1 MTQSKMQPDKQPGTR
16 QAVRSQ
22 ESLGRVHFIGVGGVG
37 MSAVARIM
45 VARGVTVSGS
55 DAKDLP
61 VMADL
66 AAAGARIAV
75 GYAAA
80 NLGDAQT
87 VVAGSAIRPDNPE
100 LVAARSAGLPVIH
113 RSEALAATM
122 AEDTVV
128 TVAGTHGKS
137 TTTSMI
143 TVLLQGAGLDPSFAI
158 GANVPA
164 LGVNA
169 ATGSSPV
176 FVAEA
181 DESDGSFLNYR
192 PQIAVVTNVE
202 PDHLDYYGTA
212 EAVYASFDRF
222 TALLPADGVLVACA
236 DDAGASAL
244 ARRTIERGNTRVILY
259 GTSPEARIRLHD
271 GGPGDVAITTP
282 AGRFAVELH
291 VPGRHNALNAAAAF
305 AVALELGVDPEVA
318 AGALA
323 DFSGASRRFEFKGE
337 GRGVRVYDDYAHHPT
352 EVRAALS
359 AARSVAGGH
368 QVHVLFQPHL
378 FSRTREFAHEFADA
392 LNAAD
397 TALVLDIY
405 PAREDPIPGVSSQL
419 IADYLGPGGR
429 LVGPG
434 QESVQAVLAAA
445 RPGDIVLTAGAG
457 DVTAYGPLIVEALN
471 AEAAECR
478 SHQTQRLTVPSTR
491 RPTLQGRAP
500 GRQPHRR
507 PRSFR
512 RLNPPPRPS
521 QGRRPG
527 QGGNQPAA
535 GQDSRQGRRPEPGQ
549 GHSPDGK
556 GRQRRDRGGAQAG
569 HIAVGRPGQ
578 CAVLP
583 GAQGQTAETDSPDTV
598 GILVVV
604 MAGIV
609 ATAVYSPLL
618 ALRTVT
624 VEGTKLLSAGAGP
637 GGPRPASGQAP
648 AADRRGGRCSTS
660 AAAGPGQGGFHPGAP
675 ACDAAGPHHGTRSRC
690 LGQAG
695 GHLPTG
701 GRGRHPAQHHHRPRL
716 DPVAGHRRGR
726 RNPAER
732 SLPGHHRSPRG
743 TPRRRT
749 RQAVRCLGEVRGRRR
764 AQTRRRADNRLGKR
778 GGERAQGARARCTPE
793 GTRGSQKSR
802 PDLRCQRAAAPGH
815 PIAAD
820 QLPGGSIG

>member
-1 MTQSKMQPDKQPGTR
+1 MEMTQPENQPGIR

-22 ESLGRVHFIGVGGVG
+22 ESLGRVHFIGIGGVG

-75 GYAAA
+75 GYSPA
-80 NLGDAQT
+80 NLVDAQT

-100 LVAARSAGLPVIH
+100 LAAARSAGLPVIH

-122 AEDTVV
+122 ADDTVV

-169 ATGSSPV
+169 AHGSSRI

-222 TALLPADGVLVACA
+222 TELLPADGVLVACA

-259 GTSPEARIRLHD
+259 GTSKDAQIKLHD
-271 GGPGDVAITTP
+271 GGPGQVWVSTP
-282 AGRFAVELH
+282 AGRFAVELQ

-305 AVALELGVDPEVA
+305 AVALELGVGPEAA

-323 DFSGASRRFEFKGE
+323 HFSGASRRFELKGE

-359 AARSVAGGH
+359 AARAVAGEH
-368 QVHVLFQPHL
+368 KVHVLFQPHL
-378 FSRTREFAHEFADA
+378 FSRTREFAREFAEA

-405 PAREDPIPGVSSQL
+405 AAREDPVPGVSSQL
-419 IADYLGPGGR
+419 IADHLGPGGR
-429 LVGPG
+429 LVGPD
-434 QESVQAVLAAA
+434 QEAVQAVLAAA
-445 RPGDIVLTAGAG
+445 EPGDIVLTTGAG
-457 DVTAYGPLIVEALN
+457 DVTGYGPLIVEALN
-471 AEAAECR
+471 TESPNTDAPNAEAPNSEA
-478 SHQTQRLTVPSTR
+478 H
-491 RPTLQGRAP
+491 
-500 GRQPHRR
+500 
-507 PRSFR
+507 
-512 RLNPPPRPS
+512 
-521 QGRRPG
+521 
-527 QGGNQPAA
+527 
-535 GQDSRQGRRPEPGQ
+535 
-549 GHSPDGK
+549 
-556 GRQRRDRGGAQAG
+556 GA
-569 HIAVGRPGQ
+569 
-578 CAVLP
+578 
-583 GAQGQTAETDSPDTV
+583 
-598 GILVVV
+598 
-604 MAGIV
+604 
-609 ATAVYSPLL
+609 
-618 ALRTVT
+618 
-624 VEGTKLLSAGAGP
+624 
-637 GGPRPASGQAP
+637 
-648 AADRRGGRCSTS
+648 
-660 AAAGPGQGGFHPGAP
+660 
-675 ACDAAGPHHGTRSRC
+675 
-690 LGQAG
+690 
-695 GHLPTG
+695 
-701 GRGRHPAQHHHRPRL
+701 
-716 DPVAGHRRGR
+716 
-726 RNPAER
+726 
-732 SLPGHHRSPRG
+732 
-743 TPRRRT
+743 
-749 RQAVRCLGEVRGRRR
+749 
-764 AQTRRRADNRLGKR
+764 
-778 GGERAQGARARCTPE
+778 
-793 GTRGSQKSR
+793 
-802 PDLRCQRAAAPGH
+802 
-815 PIAAD
+815 
-820 QLPGGSIG
+820 